1 MFIYDAV
8 FKNDEEIRAF
18 VSEAEEKYKT
28 QILKIADHIKN
39 TPDVRFLTL
48 AGPTCS
54 GKTTTSYILEHE
66 LGKCGITVKIVS
78 IDDFYR
84 DRDDISDDE
93 KPDYESISAID
104 FEVFTECIAQI
115 LSGKTAYLPKFDF
128 QLGHRTEFVPYTPAA
143 HEIVIFEGIQA
154 IYPEIVATLPK
165 DLSKSIYISVD
176 DDVTAYGT
184 FFDKREVRFL
194 RRLVRDFLFRNATP
208 ERTLELWSGVIANED
223 KNIIPYG
230 HHADF
235 IINSFLQ
242 YELGVI
248 KPFVLETIRYDF
260 NKKCEIELY
269 EKLKSKFEKIPT
281 IPEKFVPADSVFR
294 EFIGSSRSENENSI

>member
-1 MFIYDAV
+1 M
-8 FKNDEEIRAF
+8 
-18 VSEAEEKYKT
+18 
-28 QILKIADHIKN
+28 
-39 TPDVRFLTL
+39 
-48 AGPTCS
+48 
-54 GKTTTSYILEHE
+54 
-66 LGKCGITVKIVS
+66 
-78 IDDFYR
+78 
-84 DRDDISDDE
+84 
-93 KPDYESISAID
+93 
-104 FEVFTECIAQI
+104 
-115 LSGKTAYLPKFDF
+115 
-128 QLGHRTEFVPYTPAA
+128 
-143 HEIVIFEGIQA
+143 
-154 IYPEIVATLPK
+154 
-165 DLSKSIYISVD
+165 
-176 DDVTAYGT
+176 
-184 FFDKREVRFL
+184 
-194 RRLVRDFLFRNATP
+194 FRNATP

>member
-1 MFIYDAV
+1 MFIYDTV
-8 FKNDEEIRAF
+8 FKNHEEIRAF
-18 VSEAEEKYKT
+18 VYEAEEKYKK
-28 QILKIADHIKN
+28 QILKIADQIKSMS
-39 TPDVRFLTL
+39 DVKFLTL

-54 GKTTTSYILEHE
+54 GKTTTSYILERE
-66 LGKCGITVKIVS
+66 LGKCGITVKIIS

-104 FEVFTECIAQI
+104 FDVFTSCVRQI
-115 LSGKTAYLPKFDF
+115 LSGNTAYIPKFDF
-128 QLGHRTEFVPYTPAA
+128 QRGHRTEYIPYTPSE

-165 DLSKSIYISVD
+165 NLSKSIYISVD
-176 DDVTAYGT
+176 DDVTAYGA
-184 FFDKREVRFL
+184 FFEKREMRFL
-194 RRLVRDFLFRNATP
+194 RRLVRDYLFRNASP
-208 ERTLELWSGVIANED
+208 ERTMELWTGVIANED

-230 HHADF
+230 HKADF

-242 YELGVI
+242 YELNVI
-248 KPFVLETIRYDF
+248 KPFLLEAIRYHSS
-260 NKKCEIELY
+260 EELELY
-269 EKLKSKFEKIPT
+269 DRLKIKFQNIPM

-294 EFIGSSRSENENSI
+294 EFIGKSQE